1 VLALQIKNSPG
12 TGLHATD
19 YYGTQP
25 QANYLGHRALPCLPR
40 VQPSCLQQQ
49 QQQQRA
55 LADADGA
62 SASWSLTI
70 LWTRPNPLM

>member
-1 VLALQIKNSPG
+1 MARN
-12 TGLHATD
+12 A
-19 YYGTQP
+19 

-40 VQPSCLQQQ
+40 MQPSCLPQ

-55 LADADGA
+55 LADGA